1 MHSVDPSC
9 DSGSETDNVQILKG
23 MFPTTVKTTLEQA
36 LASTGNDIN
45 MAVGIIVGDSDDD
58 LLMHSVFP
66 AGNC

>member
-1 MHSVDPSC
+1 
-9 DSGSETDNVQILKG
+9 